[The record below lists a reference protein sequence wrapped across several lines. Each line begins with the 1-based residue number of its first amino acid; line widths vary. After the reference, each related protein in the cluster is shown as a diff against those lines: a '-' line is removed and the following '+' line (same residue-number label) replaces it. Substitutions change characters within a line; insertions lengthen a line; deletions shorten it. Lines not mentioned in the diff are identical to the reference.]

1 MGLRARFSVIDDLG
15 YPAQTPELGLPV
27 DYSEGCDVFADAW
40 LDAATDLVPVD
51 TGHLQSTLD
60 AEADDEGCTC
70 ETLCDYAQY
79 VEYGTI
85 KMEAQPYFEPAL
97 DIALEEAT
105 PIWEEAYEE
114 ALQQEQ
120 EELEEMEETMGE
132 GGNRWQE
139 NSMIQSQMGGGGF
152 AGSLL
157 GIIIA
162 AVVVGF
168 FNILMDMLSPGG
180 HGRDSSYH
188 GGDGGGGGHI
198 DVEII

>member
-27 DYSEGCDVFADAW
+27 DYSEGCEVFADAW

-51 TGHLQSTLD
+51 TGFLQSTLD

-70 ETLCDYAQY
+70 ETLCDYSQY

-105 PIWEEAYEE
+105 PIWAEAYEE

-139 NSMIQSQMGGGGF
+139 NNMIQSQMSGSGF
-152 AGSLL
+152 MDQLMGL
-157 GIIIA
+157 IIA
-162 AVVVGF
+162 AVIIGF

-180 HGRDSSYH
+180 HGRDSSFH
-188 GGDGGGGGHI
+188 DGDVGGGGHI

>member
-27 DYSEGCDVFADAW
+27 DYSEGCDVFAEAW

-51 TGHLQSTLD
+51 TGYLQSTLD

-105 PIWEEAYEE
+105 P
-114 ALQQEQ
+114 L
-120 EELEEMEETMGE
+120 
-132 GGNRWQE
+132 
-139 NSMIQSQMGGGGF
+139 
-152 AGSLL
+152 
-157 GIIIA
+157 
-162 AVVVGF
+162 
-168 FNILMDMLSPGG
+168 
-180 HGRDSSYH
+180 
-188 GGDGGGGGHI
+188 
-198 DVEII
+198 